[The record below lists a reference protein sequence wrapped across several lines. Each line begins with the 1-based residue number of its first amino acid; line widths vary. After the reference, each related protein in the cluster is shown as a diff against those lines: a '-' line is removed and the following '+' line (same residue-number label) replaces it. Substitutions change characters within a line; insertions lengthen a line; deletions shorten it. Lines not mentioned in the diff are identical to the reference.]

1 MSSGRKHEAQWF
13 LSLLRPTLR
22 SHLLS
27 ITLTVLG
34 SSMFLLDPL
43 LIKWLIDRVLPR
55 KDLRLLLT
63 AGAGFLAIYA
73 GRVALTTLARL
84 ISFRA
89 VQDLAVRMRLNIL
102 ERLNR
107 LSAEYHD
114 TVAPGYTLYT
124 LEQDVDQVSE
134 IGSGLVPSVLQA
146 VFNAL
151 FVTITVSILNWRLAL
166 VLVPLVPVF
175 FFSKR
180 YFGSRL
186 RFASDS
192 AQRAASQETEF
203 FQEHVCSIIQIQLL
217 HQEGPQ
223 TDRFLRRAVEKRDAA
238 NHRTAIEML
247 FAGCYMGLIALG
259 TVGIVCY
266 GGYQVFVGGLTIGG
280 LVAFYSYLGRLFD
293 PVNVA
298 VDIYSRLNRLSS
310 SISRILGIVDR
321 PSAVVSQLN
330 CVPLPSSVQVEIDF
344 AEVCFSYNPNV
355 PRVLERINL
364 RIHAGEKI
372 AVVGASGSGKST
384 ITKLVARLYDVSQ
397 GTICLDG
404 LDVRRI
410 ELNSLR
416 TSICYLTQETVLF
429 DRSLKENLLLANPQA
444 TDEQLLRA
452 IQLAE
457 LDVLLQR
464 LSDGWNTQLGP
475 RGNALS
481 GGERQRIAL
490 ARAVLQT
497 PSLLILDE
505 STSALDAPTE
515 RRIFA
520 NLRRHFSR
528 QTMIVISHRVT
539 ALSWVDRIIVL
550 DHGRIVEDGSHEYL
564 LPRGGI
570 YRSLY
575 NSPQASDEGLTSS
588 PAESLELL
596 PSKPVIA
603 TD

>member
-1 MSSGRKHEAQWF
+1 
-13 LSLLRPTLR
+13 
-22 SHLLS
+22 
-27 ITLTVLG
+27 
-34 SSMFLLDPL
+34 MFLLDPL
-43 LIKWLIDRVLPR
+43 LIKWLIDRVLPI
-55 KDLRLLLT
+55 KDLRLLLIS
-63 AGAGFLAIYA
+63 AAGFFGIYA

-102 ERLNR
+102 ERLNQ
-107 LSAEYHD
+107 LAADFHD
-114 TVAPGYTLYT
+114 TVAPGNTLYV

-146 VFNAL
+146 VFNAF
-151 FVTITVSILNWRLAL
+151 FVTITVCILNWRLAL
-166 VLVPLVPVF
+166 VLVPLVPLF
-175 FFSKR
+175 FFSKK

-186 RFASDS
+186 RIASDS
-192 AQRAASQETEF
+192 AQLAGSQETEF
-203 FQEHVCSIIQIQLL
+203 LQEHVCSIIQIQLL
-217 HQEGPQ
+217 HQEDAQ
-223 TDRFLRRAVEKRDAA
+223 TKRFLRRAIEKRDAA
-238 NHRTAIEML
+238 NHRTAVEML
-247 FAGCYMGLIALG
+247 FVSCYMGLIALG

-298 VDIYSRLNRLSS
+298 VDVYSRLNRLRS
-310 SISRILGIVDR
+310 SIRRILEIVDR
-321 PSAVVSQLN
+321 PSTIVNRPN
-330 CVPLPSSVQVEIDF
+330 CVALSPSVKTDIEIS
-344 AEVCFSYNPNV
+344 EVCFTYKPDT
-355 PRVLERINL
+355 PPVLERINL
-364 RIHAGEKI
+364 RVHSGNKI
-372 AVVGASGSGKST
+372 ALVGASGSGKST

-397 GTICLDG
+397 GKICLDG
-404 LDVRRI
+404 LDLRTI

-416 TSICYLTQETVLF
+416 TGICYLTQETVLF

-444 TDEQLLRA
+444 TDEDLVRA
-452 IQLAE
+452 IQMAE
-457 LDVLLQR
+457 LETLLQR
-464 LSDGWNTQLGP
+464 LPDGWNAQVGP

-515 RRIFA
+515 QQIFA
-520 NLRRHFSR
+520 NLRRHFKH
-528 QTMIVISHRVT
+528 QTMILISHRVA

-550 DHGRIVEDGSHEYL
+550 DHGRIAEDGTHEYL
-564 LPRGGI
+564 LQRGGI
-570 YRSLY
+570 YRALY
-575 NSPQASDEGLTSS
+575 NSPLTSDTVLTTKS
-588 PAESLELL
+588 SESHEFLSHKPAT
-596 PSKPVIA
+596 A